1 LRLLRAGL
9 ALADVLEM
17 DAHEVDLWFE
27 AIDARDELEFQ
38 REMNLDNMRR
48 EYSKQIIESRRK
60 AIRDSEYKWHDKLRL
75 PVDLRKL
82 RR

>member
-1 LRLLRAGL
+1 LRAGL
-9 ALADVLEM
+9 TLADINEM
-17 DAHEVDLWFE
+17 CADEIDLWFE
-27 AIDARDELEFQ
+27 AIDARDESEFQ
-38 REMNLDNMRR
+38 QEMNLDNMRR

>member
-1 LRLLRAGL
+1 MRAGL

-48 EYSKQIIESRRK
+48 EYPKSVFAERRK
-60 AIRDSEYKWHDKLRL
+60 ALRDSEYRWHDKLRL

>member
-1 LRLLRAGL
+1 
-9 ALADVLEM
+9 M

-48 EYSKQIIESRRK
+48 EYPKSVFAERRK
-60 AIRDSEYKWHDKLRL
+60 ALRDSEYRWHDKLRL

>member
-1 LRLLRAGL
+1 LRAGL

-38 REMNLDNMRR
+38 QEMNLDNMRR
-48 EYSKQIIESRRK
+48 EYPKSVFAERRK
-60 AIRDSEYKWHDKLRL
+60 ALRDSEYRWHDKLRL